1 MLSKLKKNFTSVTI
15 AVFFVSIIF
24 TNCSSKTKAT
34 PSSNDTIPKEVT
46 KDIGIKG
53 SFSAQTK
60 ITFDSVLIKSF
71 LDSFPKFKTF
81 EKDITNFYK
90 GRNYAYAWYDDSGMI
105 ETATNLY
112 NRIEN
117 ISDEGVSNVV
127 PYKTD
132 FTTLMETEEGDDSI
146 SPTIELMLTSQYLAY
161 AKKVWEGLSEKQLLS
176 IDWLLP
182 RKKLTSQQLLD
193 SLVSGNNILEN
204 TPVFRQYNLLKEY
217 LKKYKLIQAKGELV
231 TIKADKKTY
240 QLHDSSSIILA
251 IRERLFLLGD
261 LAANN
266 QSALFDT
273 ELQNGVKSFERRF
286 GYKEDGVVNT
296 PLLAEMNYPIEK
308 RIEEVILNMERSR
321 WIPVQLNN
329 NYLVVNIPEYKLHV
343 YENDSL
349 AFSMNVVVGKD
360 QHKTVIFNGE
370 MKYVVFSPYWNIPA
384 SILKKET
391 LPAIKRNPNYLAKH
405 NMEWNGG
412 NVRQKPGPNNSL
424 GLVKFLFPNTHSIY
438 LHDSPAKS
446 LFNEDKRAFSHGC
459 IRLAEP
465 KKLAQYLLRNDRKWT
480 EEKIKTAMN
489 SKTEQYVTLKDTV
502 PVFIAYFTAWVDKE
516 GKINFRNDVYN
527 RDSRLAKMIMENP
540 GL

>member
-1 MLSKLKKNFTSVTI
+1 MLSSIKKIFTSVSI
-15 AVFFVSIIF
+15 LVFFVSIIF
-24 TNCSSKTKAT
+24 TDCNNKKETTLSV
-34 PSSNDTIPKEVT
+34 NDTIPKASV

-53 SFSAQTK
+53 SFSTQTK
-60 ITFDSVLIKSF
+60 ITFDSGLIKSF

-105 ETATNLY
+105 EPATNLY
-112 NRIEN
+112 NRIQN
-117 ISDEGVSNVV
+117 IADEGVSHPV

-132 FTTLMETEEGDDSI
+132 FTTLMETEEGSDSI
-146 SPTIELMLTSQYLAY
+146 STLIELMLTSQYLAY
-161 AKKVWEGLSEKQLLS
+161 AKNVWQGLDEKQLLAL
-176 IDWLLP
+176 DWFLP
-182 RKKLTSQQLLD
+182 RKKITSQQLLD

-217 LKKYKLIQAKGELV
+217 LNKYKLIQAKGESV
-231 TIKADKKTY
+231 VIKADKKTY
-240 QLHDSSSIILA
+240 QLHDSSAIILA

-266 QSALFDT
+266 QSAIFDT

-286 GYKEDGVVNT
+286 GYKEDGIINT
-296 PLLAEMNYPIEK
+296 LLLAEMNYPIEK
-308 RIEEVILNMERSR
+308 RIEEIILNMERSR
-321 WIPVQLNN
+321 WIPVQLNK

-370 MKYVVFSPYWNIPA
+370 MKYIVFSPYWNIPA
-384 SILKKET
+384 SILKNET

-465 KKLAQYLLRNDRKWT
+465 KKLAQYLLRNYPKWT
-480 EEKIKTAMN
+480 EEKITAAMN
-489 SKTEQYVTLKDTV
+489 GKIEQYVTLKDTV
-502 PVFIAYFTAWVDKE
+502 PVFIAYFTAWVDQE